1 MFLPHFLEALCE
13 PDLDRVLMGR
23 SVYEHVWSNCE
34 QSAWKGEEKECDRH
48 NNIRQ
53 RSTFS
58 HENYLCFYS
67 DMYLNAKVRTVPADA
82 GHEKSLQVYF

>member
-53 RSTFS
+53 RAHSPMKTTSVFI
-58 HENYLCFYS
+58 LTC
-67 DMYLNAKVRTVPADA
+67 T
-82 GHEKSLQVYF
+82 